1 MQQARDAPARVPALL
16 VAHRRHHVGVTEAP
30 GETVHALSIGLIKD
44 TTLSTKPWQE
54 AVLTL
59 GRAVTKVRG
68 DASSPLNVNVVYQVG
83 GTMID
88 AEFSGVRTGSF
99 RRKDSLLM
107 VQVGIPLTEANADVD
122 DAATIV
128 RERLL
133 AAIAEV
139 EAWARKRKL
148 ADDLGQLRVIA
159 DQAIRASAG

>member
-1 MQQARDAPARVPALL
+1 MFSSNSTRAAIPALS
-16 VAHRRHHVGVTEAP
+16 VAHGRHHVGVTEAP

-44 TTLSTKPWQE
+44 TTFSTKPWQE

-68 DASSPLNVNVVYQVG
+68 DAPSPLNVNVVYQVG

-122 DAATIV
+122 EAETIV

-133 AAIAEV
+133 AAIAEA
-139 EAWARKRKL
+139 EAWARKRRL

-159 DQAIRASAG
+159 DAAIAASAG